1 MEMSSIA
8 DSFGQLFQ
16 SPLFG
21 HLQELLVR
29 LRRVVASIFIFL
41 AIFFIFGPGYISVAP
56 TSISIPLIGTFVVT
70 RIPIIVPSFIGSFSN
85 IIVRFLIFREVPV
98 GLTVINVGAFDSV
111 YSSLQVSFLF
121 SIVVSMPV
129 ILTQLWK
136 FVSPGL
142 YQKEKQHIRWLIAP
156 AVLLF
161 ILGVLFAFFIVIP
174 VLMYVVML
182 YIKSL
187 GVQSFLSIK
196 SFITI
201 VVGFML
207 AFGISFEMPVVMAT
221 LTKFGVV
228 EARVW
233 VENWRYGILASFIIA
248 LLLSP
253 GVTGGLIETVI
264 GLTLSA
270 LYVVGALFSSRIG
283 NKQSASKKDTEKKE

>member
-8 DSFGQLFQ
+8 DNFGQLFQ

-21 HLQELLVR
+21 HLQELMVR

-41 AIFFIFGPGYISVAP
+41 AIFFIFGPGYISIAP
-56 TSISIPLIGTFVVT
+56 TPIGIPFIGTVVVT

-85 IIVRFLIFREVPV
+85 VIVRFLIFNEVPS

-111 YSSLQVSFLF
+111 YSSLQISFLF
-121 SIVVSMPV
+121 SVVVSMPV

-136 FVSPGL
+136 FISPGL
-142 YQKEKQHIRWLIAP
+142 YQKEKEHIRWLIAP
-156 AVLLF
+156 ALLLF
-161 ILGVLFAFFIVIP
+161 ILGVFFAYFIVIP
-174 VLMYVVML
+174 VLMDVVML
-182 YIKSL
+182 YIRSL
-187 GVQSFLSIK
+187 GVQSYLSIK

-207 AFGISFEMPVVMAT
+207 AFGISFEMPVVMAV
-221 LTKFGVV
+221 LTRFGFV
-228 EARVW
+228 EAKVW
-233 VENWRYGILASFIIA
+233 KENWRYGILASFIIA
-248 LLLSP
+248 LILSP

-270 LYVVGALFSSRIG
+270 LYVVGALFSSRMG
-283 NKQSASKKDTEKKE
+283 RKRETSKNDEVKKV